1 MFLTDMAEE
10 RNDRIAIDDFDS
22 NVIEQ
27 LVRYIQTS
35 TIDESLEASDCD
47 LLLIAD
53 KYDVCG
59 LKILAQSRLT
69 SAINIETVCAALNAA
84 TLVADTHELL
94 AACYRFI
101 CTNQTAVKTHESW
114 QTLSESSKA
123 FLFTIIF

>member
-1 MFLTDMAEE
+1 MFSTDIVEA
-10 RNDRIAIDDFDS
+10 RDNRIEIADFAS

-35 TIDESLEASDCD
+35 TIDESLEASACD

-53 KYDVCG
+53 KYDVHG
-59 LKILAQSRLT
+59 LKILAQSQLA
-69 SAINIETVCAALNAA
+69 SNISIETVCATLNVA
-84 TLVADTHELL
+84 TFVADTQDLC
-94 AACYRFI
+94 AACYKFI

-123 FLFTIIF
+123 YLFTAVY